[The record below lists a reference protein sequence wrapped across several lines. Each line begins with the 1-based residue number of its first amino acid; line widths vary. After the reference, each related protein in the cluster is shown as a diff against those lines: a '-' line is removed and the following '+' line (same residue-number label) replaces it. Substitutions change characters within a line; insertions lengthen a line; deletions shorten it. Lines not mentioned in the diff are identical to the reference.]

1 MGYPANL
8 EEMVMHTFAVGQTVE
23 FSSEGDPQFNAAGV
37 YVVTQLLPETAGE
50 FAYRIK
56 STEEGHERAARE
68 SQLKA
73 I

>member
-1 MGYPANL
+1 
-8 EEMVMHTFAVGQTVE
+8 MHAFAVGQTVE
-23 FSSEGDPQFNAAGV
+23 FSSEGDPRFNAAGV

-56 STEEGHERAARE
+56 SAKEGHERTARE
-68 SQLKA
+68 GQLTA